1 MHKLIITCF
10 LNHHSSL
17 HCANFSKMTLKI
29 NKVIISYKSIRIEN
43 INSNPLECR
52 SNVIFFSFV
61 ALLNTASYVSL
72 ISAYAADILGL
83 KKDNVDSVIT
93 ELNDSACKI
102 KNSCR
107 NYK

>member
-1 MHKLIITCF
+1 MLPFF
-10 LNHHSSL
+10 LSL
-17 HCANFSKMTLKI
+17 
-29 NKVIISYKSIRIEN
+29 
-43 INSNPLECR
+43 
-52 SNVIFFSFV
+52 
-61 ALLNTASYVSL
+61 LLNTASYVSL

-93 ELNDSACKI
+93 ELNDSASKI